1 MASTRLGYLAVKL
14 ETAIATAVKPT
25 NFVRFKDG
33 DINKWLTI
41 LDNNPI
47 QNQRR
52 NPINAVATTESSDG
66 AYNFDLDPNDVVFFL
81 KAGMGSMSSADISS
95 ATDGSVYRH
104 TINMANTLPSMTIEQ
119 GKGNLSDTTQ
129 NRQKYQVD
137 RAFWAMVDSFVMSAS
152 DGIINMEVN
161 VLAHGVFQMARLTAD
176 ATAWSN
182 VDLSLTSVEWLTT
195 ADSVNIFDE
204 TPQNEVDAIAAIDPT
219 LRTIEIAT
227 LGNSYT
233 VANFAK
239 VELVPQTPSYSTPAK
254 VMSFRHVRF
263 QFGDDLTAAASAA
276 ISNVENWE
284 ITYENNLEARYG
296 SLRASPSVIG
306 EKWATAMMTY
316 TMYFTDVAERDKY
329 LNLREQA
336 CIVTISNDE
345 IVSATDTNQT
355 PYSIIMKFNKVIIK
369 TYEMPTG
376 TDELYAISVE
386 ATAFYDETAWKA
398 LQVEVVN
405 KNAWTIYA

>member
-52 NPINAVATTESSDG
+52 NPINAVATTESADG

-95 ATDGSVYRH
+95 ATDWSVYRH
-104 TINMANTLPSMTIEQ
+104 TLNMANTLPSMTIEQ
-119 GKGNLSDTTQ
+119 GKGNLSNTTQ

-137 RAFWAMVDSFVMSAS
+137 RAFGAMVDSFVMSAS

-161 VLAHGVFQMARLTAD
+161 ILSHGVFQMSRLIAD
-176 ATAWSN
+176 AGAWSS

-204 TPQNEVDAIAAIDPT
+204 TPQNEVDAIAAIDPI
-219 LRTIEIAT
+219 LKTIEIAT
-227 LGNSYT
+227 LWNSYT

-239 VELVPQTPSYSTPAK
+239 VELIPQTPSYSTPAK
-254 VMSFRHVRF
+254 VMAFRHVRF

-276 ISNVENWE
+276 ISNVENRE

-306 EKWATAMMTY
+306 EKGATAMMTY
-316 TMYFTDVAERDKY
+316 TMYFTDVVERDKY

-345 IVSATDTNQT
+345 IVSATDTNQAA
-355 PYSIIMKFNKVIIK
+355 YSIIMKFNKVIIK

-386 ATAFYDETAWKA
+386 ATAFYDEVAWKA
-398 LQVEVVN
+398 LEVEVVN
-405 KNAWTIYA
+405 KNAGTVYA